1 MSNLGDDL
9 IEAMQEAAAYMQG
22 DPGKTVTS
30 TVDVPDVDVAAIR
43 RTMRLSRIKFANRF
57 GLDARAV
64 QDWEQGRRRPDRS
77 ARILL
82 RVIEKHPEAVEDAL
96 KVA

>member
-9 IEAMQEAAAYMQG
+9 IEAMQEAAAYMEG

-43 RTMRLSRIKFANRF
+43 RTMKLSRIKFANRF

-64 QDWEQGRRRPDRS
+64 RIGNRDGADRTDRRAS
-77 ARILL
+77 CCG
-82 RVIEKHPEAVEDAL
+82 
-96 KVA
+96 